1 MMREDTSTSPS
12 AAMGLSAL
20 AARLGRGS
28 PAGMA
33 VAFLYNLNH
42 GKDLGNYYS
51 SRNKRPSNSSAV
63 VVTKPNRTEGTHE
76 SRKHEYKVPRFVKR
90 GEQHW
95 GPPKRPGRRPEAV
108 IVKHLEDQ
116 KNELWHSILPL
127 PQELLARK
135 LRSWSECL
143 KLPAVKL
150 RTFKLR
156 LETCRWATI
165 PVN

>member
-127 PQELLARK
+127 PQGTPSML
-135 LRSWSECL
+135 
-143 KLPAVKL
+143 
-150 RTFKLR
+150 
-156 LETCRWATI
+156 
-165 PVN
+165 